1 MIRTLHPV
9 HNDPL
14 MEHPYFDLMQ
24 AARKIAAE
32 ASLRILDIYIREDVQ
47 IKTKKDLTPLT
58 QADMASHHHILERLQ
73 QLTPDIPV
81 LSEENAEE
89 IGVSERLGWSRYWL
103 VDPLDGTKEFIA
115 RNGEFTV
122 NIALIENH
130 QPTIGVVTVPAKKIS
145 YFAARGEGAFK
156 AGSDEKPHSIHCTH
170 CADFNSEKPNKTRIV
185 TSRRTGLE
193 KLNHFLATIPQ
204 HETLAMGS
212 SIKMCLIAE
221 GAADI
226 YPRLGP
232 TSEWDTAA
240 SQCIVEEAGGAI
252 VNFETQQV
260 LQYGAK
266 ENLLNPEFL
275 TVGKLSAEQMNQ
287 LRP

>member
-1 MIRTLHPV
+1 
-9 HNDPL
+9 
-14 MEHPYFDLMQ
+14 MELSYFDLMQ

-32 ASLRILDIYIREDVQ
+32 ASLQILDIYIREDVQ

-58 QADMASHHHILERLQ
+58 QADMASHHHILDRLQ
-73 QLTPDIPV
+73 QLTPDIPI

-89 IGVSERLGWSRYWL
+89 INAEERLGWSRYWL

-115 RNGEFTV
+115 QNGEFTV
-122 NIALIENH
+122 NIALIENN

-156 AGSDEKPHSIHCTH
+156 AGPDEKPYAIQCAK
-170 CADFNSEKPNKTRIV
+170 CADFNSTTQQKTRIV

-193 KLNHFLATIPQ
+193 KLQDFLATIPQ
-204 HETLAMGS
+204 HETIAMGS

-252 VNFETQQV
+252 VNLETQQA

-275 TVGKLSAEQMNQ
+275 TVGKLNTDQMSQ